1 MNVTITYKRTRRLYR
16 SFVRQFYLRSIV
28 IYFIF
33 LSILPVILCWGCTS
47 VIIQLY
53 GFFSGAGVVDLWY
66 HLFVSLPI
74 ALLAAIGL
82 IKLVKRAVKVKHEYT
97 RVYESCPIEA
107 DNEIDVEVKIDDDG
121 IGLGKEKVRWDEMT
135 LGLATKDFYAFLSAR
150 PVLIGIPKYAV
161 DAELGEYLKNKMMVI
176 KERQKGK
183 SRLRQDKLGCEQSCT
198 EGSFDQELSK
208 GASRRNTLLKCGAV
222 WGALV
227 VGCLAAT
234 FAFCGANSLLAEAS
248 ASLAFV
254 LLAAIVSALIG
265 PLMIIC
271 VALVIFHVEGGTPT
285 AICSLL
291 LGSPLMYCALIWGFR
306 RWWKTTSRLVKW
318 VGWIAIVC
326 YSALATY
333 CLLYGGSTI

>member
-1 MNVTITYKRTRRLYR
+1 MNVTITFKWTRRLYR

-82 IKLVKRAVKVKHEYT
+82 IKLVKRVVKVKHEYT

-150 PVLIGIPKYAV
+150 PVLVGMPKYAV

-176 KERQKGK
+176 KERQKG
-183 SRLRQDKLGCEQSCT
+183 RVRQDNKQDFRL
-198 EGSFDQELSK
+198 
-208 GASRRNTLLKCGAV
+208 NTLLKCGAV

-227 VGCLAAT
+227 VGCLAANL
-234 FAFCGANSLLAEAS
+234 AFCGANSLLADRG
-248 ASLAFV
+248 SLAFV

>member
-1 MNVTITYKRTRRLYR
+1 MNTTITYKRTRGLYH

-82 IKLVKRAVKVKHEYT
+82 IKLVKRVVKVKHEYT

-150 PVLIGIPKYAV
+150 PILVGIPKYAV
-161 DAELGEYLKNKMMVI
+161 DAELGEYLKNKMRVI
-176 KERQKGK
+176 KERQKGRARHDNK
-183 SRLRQDKLGCEQSCT
+183 KDFRL
-198 EGSFDQELSK
+198 
-208 GASRRNTLLKCGAV
+208 NTLLKCGAV

-234 FAFCGANSLLAEAS
+234 FAFCGANSLLADRG
-248 ASLAFV
+248 SLAFV

>member
-33 LSILPVILCWGCTS
+33 LSILPVILCWGGTS

-82 IKLVKRAVKVKHEYT
+82 IKLVKRVVKVKHEYT

-176 KERQKGK
+176 KERQKG
-183 SRLRQDKLGCEQSCT
+183 RVRQDNKQDFRL
-198 EGSFDQELSK
+198 
-208 GASRRNTLLKCGAV
+208 NTLLKCGAV

>member
-1 MNVTITYKRTRRLYR
+1 MNVTITYKRTRGLYY

-82 IKLVKRAVKVKHEYT
+82 IKLVKRVVKVKHEYT

-161 DAELGEYLKNKMMVI
+161 DAELGEYLKNKMRVI
-176 KERQKGK
+176 KERQKGRVRHDNK
-183 SRLRQDKLGCEQSCT
+183 KDFRL
-198 EGSFDQELSK
+198 
-208 GASRRNTLLKCGAV
+208 NTLLKCGAV

-234 FAFCGANSLLAEAS
+234 FAFCGANSLLADRG
-248 ASLAFV
+248 SLAFASRV
-254 LLAAIVSALIG
+254 ARQRQSAH
-265 PLMIIC
+265 C
-271 VALVIFHVEGGTPT
+271 
-285 AICSLL
+285 
-291 LGSPLMYCALIWGFR
+291 
-306 RWWKTTSRLVKW
+306 
-318 VGWIAIVC
+318 
-326 YSALATY
+326 
-333 CLLYGGSTI
+333 

>member
-1 MNVTITYKRTRRLYR
+1 M
-16 SFVRQFYLRSIV
+16 
-28 IYFIF
+28 
-33 LSILPVILCWGCTS
+33 
-47 VIIQLY
+47 IIQLY

-82 IKLVKRAVKVKHEYT
+82 IKLVKRVVKVKHEYT

-150 PVLIGIPKYAV
+150 PVLVGIPKYAV
-161 DAELGEYLKNKMMVI
+161 DAELGEYLKNKMRVI
-176 KERQKGK
+176 KERQKG
-183 SRLRQDKLGCEQSCT
+183 RVRQDNKKDFRL
-198 EGSFDQELSK
+198 
-208 GASRRNTLLKCGAV
+208 NTLLKCGAV

-227 VGCLAAT
+227 VGCLVAT
-234 FAFCGANSLLAEAS
+234 LVFCGANSLLADRG
-248 ASLAFV
+248 SLAFV

-291 LGSPLMYCALIWGFR
+291 IVSPLMYWALIWGFR
-306 RWWKTTSRLVKW
+306 RWWKSTNRLVKC
-318 VGWIAIVC
+318 VGWIAIAC
-326 YSALATY
+326 YSAVATY

>member
-1 MNVTITYKRTRRLYR
+1 MNVTITYKRTRGLYY

-82 IKLVKRAVKVKHEYT
+82 IKLVKRVVKVKHEYT
-97 RVYESCPIEA
+97 RVCESCPIEA

-150 PVLIGIPKYAV
+150 PVLVGIPKYAV

-176 KERQKGK
+176 KERQKG
-183 SRLRQDKLGCEQSCT
+183 RVRQDNKQDFRL
-198 EGSFDQELSK
+198 
-208 GASRRNTLLKCGAV
+208 NTLLKCGAV

-234 FAFCGANSLLAEAS
+234 FAFCGANSLLADRG
-248 ASLAFV
+248 SLAFV

>member
-1 MNVTITYKRTRRLYR
+1 MSKEKKYTY
-16 SFVRQFYLRSIV
+16 
-28 IYFIF
+28 
-33 LSILPVILCWGCTS
+33 
-47 VIIQLY
+47 
-53 GFFSGAGVVDLWY
+53 
-66 HLFVSLPI
+66 
-74 ALLAAIGL
+74 
-82 IKLVKRAVKVKHEYT
+82 
-97 RVYESCPIEA
+97 
-107 DNEIDVEVKIDDDG
+107 VEVKIDDDG

-150 PVLIGIPKYAV
+150 PVLVGIPKYAV

-208 GASRRNTLLKCGAV
+208 GASRRNALLKCGAV

-234 FAFCGANSLLAEAS
+234 FAFCGANSVFAEAS

>member
-1 MNVTITYKRTRRLYR
+1 
-16 SFVRQFYLRSIV
+16 
-28 IYFIF
+28 
-33 LSILPVILCWGCTS
+33 

-53 GFFSGAGVVDLWY
+53 GFFSDNGVVDLWY
-66 HLFVSLPI
+66 HIFVTLPI

-82 IKLVKRAVKVKHEYT
+82 IKLVKRVIKVKHEYT

-121 IGLGKEKVRWDEMT
+121 IGLSKNKVQWDEMT
-135 LGLATKDFYAFLSAR
+135 VGLATKDFYAFLSAR

-161 DAELGEYLKNKMMVI
+161 DAGLGEYLKNKMRVI
-176 KERQKGK
+176 KERQKG
-183 SRLRQDKLGCEQSCT
+183 RVRQDNKQDFRL
-198 EGSFDQELSK
+198 
-208 GASRRNTLLKCGAV
+208 NTLLKCGAV

-227 VGCLAAT
+227 VGCLAAN

-326 YSALATY
+326 YSAVATY

>member
-1 MNVTITYKRTRRLYR
+1 MNVTITYKRTRGLYY

-82 IKLVKRAVKVKHEYT
+82 IKLVKRVDKVEHEYT
-97 RVYESCPIEA
+97 RVYDSCPIEA

-150 PVLIGIPKYAV
+150 PVLVGIPKYAV

-176 KERQKGK
+176 KERQKG
-183 SRLRQDKLGCEQSCT
+183 RVRQDNKQDFRL
-198 EGSFDQELSK
+198 
-208 GASRRNTLLKCGAV
+208 NTLLKCGAV

-227 VGCLAAT
+227 VGCLVAT
-234 FAFCGANSLLAEAS
+234 LVFCGANSVFAEAS

>member
-1 MNVTITYKRTRRLYR
+1 MNVTITYKRTRGLYY

-82 IKLVKRAVKVKHEYT
+82 IKLVKRVVKVKHEYT

-150 PVLIGIPKYAV
+150 PVLVGMPKYAV

-176 KERQKGK
+176 KERQKG
-183 SRLRQDKLGCEQSCT
+183 RVRQDNKQDFRL
-198 EGSFDQELSK
+198 
-208 GASRRNTLLKCGAV
+208 NTLLKCGAV

-227 VGCLAAT
+227 VGCLAANL
-234 FAFCGANSLLAEAS
+234 AFCGANSLLADRG
-248 ASLAFV
+248 SLAFV

>member
-1 MNVTITYKRTRRLYR
+1 MNVTITYKRTRGLYY

-82 IKLVKRAVKVKHEYT
+82 IKLVKRVVKVKHEYT

-150 PVLIGIPKYAV
+150 PVLVGIPKYAV

-176 KERQKGK
+176 KERQKG
-183 SRLRQDKLGCEQSCT
+183 RVRQDNKQDFRL
-198 EGSFDQELSK
+198 
-208 GASRRNTLLKCGAV
+208 NTLLKCGAV

-227 VGCLAAT
+227 VGCLAANL
-234 FAFCGANSLLAEAS
+234 AFCGANSLLADRG
-248 ASLAFV
+248 SLAFV

-291 LGSPLMYCALIWGFR
+291 IVSPLMYWALIWGFR
-306 RWWKTTSRLVKW
+306 RWWKSTNRLVKC
-318 VGWIAIVC
+318 VGWIAIAC
-326 YSALATY
+326 YSAVATY

>member
-1 MNVTITYKRTRRLYR
+1 MNVTITYKRTRGLYY

-150 PVLIGIPKYAV
+150 PVLVGIPKYAV
-161 DAELGEYLKNKMMVI
+161 DAELGEYLKNKMRVI
-176 KERQKGK
+176 KERQKG
-183 SRLRQDKLGCEQSCT
+183 RVRQDNKKDFRL
-198 EGSFDQELSK
+198 
-208 GASRRNTLLKCGAV
+208 NTLLKCGAV

-227 VGCLAAT
+227 VGCLAANL
-234 FAFCGANSLLAEAS
+234 AFCGANSLLADRG
-248 ASLAFV
+248 SLAFV

-318 VGWIAIVC
+318 VGWIAIAC
-326 YSALATY
+326 YSAVATY

>member
-1 MNVTITYKRTRRLYR
+1 MNVTITYKRTRGLYY

-121 IGLGKEKVRWDEMT
+121 IGLGKETVRWDEMT

-161 DAELGEYLKNKMMVI
+161 DAELGEYLKNKMRVI
-176 KERQKGK
+176 KERQKG
-183 SRLRQDKLGCEQSCT
+183 RVRQDNKKDLR
-198 EGSFDQELSK
+198 L
-208 GASRRNTLLKCGAV
+208 NTLLKCGAV

-318 VGWIAIVC
+318 VGWIAIAC
-326 YSALATY
+326 YSAVATY

>member
-1 MNVTITYKRTRRLYR
+1 MNVTITYKRTRGLYY

-82 IKLVKRAVKVKHEYT
+82 IKLVKRVVKVKHEYT

-161 DAELGEYLKNKMMVI
+161 DAELGEYLKNKMRVI
-176 KERQKGK
+176 KERQKGRVRHDNK
-183 SRLRQDKLGCEQSCT
+183 KDFRL
-198 EGSFDQELSK
+198 
-208 GASRRNTLLKCGAV
+208 NTLLKCGAV

-227 VGCLAAT
+227 VGCLVAT
-234 FAFCGANSLLAEAS
+234 LVFCGANSVFAEVSAAS
-248 ASLAFV
+248 IGSLAFV
-254 LLAAIVSALIG
+254 LLAAIVSAALG

-271 VALVIFHVEGGTPT
+271 AALAIFRVEGGTPT

-291 LGSPLMYCALIWGFR
+291 IVSPLMYWALIWGFR
-306 RWWKTTSRLVKW
+306 RWWKSTNRLVKC
-318 VGWIAIVC
+318 VGWIAIAC
-326 YSALATY
+326 YSAVATY

>member
-1 MNVTITYKRTRRLYR
+1 MNVTITFKWTRRLYR

-53 GFFSGAGVVDLWY
+53 GFFSDNGVVDLWY
-66 HLFVSLPI
+66 HIFVTLPI

-121 IGLGKEKVRWDEMT
+121 IGLSKNKVQWDEMT
-135 LGLATKDFYAFLSAR
+135 VGLATKDFYAFLSAR
-150 PVLIGIPKYAV
+150 PVLIGMPKYAV
-161 DAELGEYLKNKMMVI
+161 DAELGEYLKNKMRVI
-176 KERQKGK
+176 KERQKG
-183 SRLRQDKLGCEQSCT
+183 RVRQDNKKDFRL
-198 EGSFDQELSK
+198 
-208 GASRRNTLLKCGAV
+208 NTLLKCGAV

-306 RWWKTTSRLVKW
+306 RWWKSTNRLVKC
-318 VGWIAIVC
+318 VGWIAIAC
-326 YSALATY
+326 YSAVATY

>member
-82 IKLVKRAVKVKHEYT
+82 IKLVKRVVKVKHEYT

-161 DAELGEYLKNKMMVI
+161 DAELGEYLKNKMRVI
-176 KERQKGK
+176 KERQKGRVRHDNK
-183 SRLRQDKLGCEQSCT
+183 KDFRL
-198 EGSFDQELSK
+198 
-208 GASRRNTLLKCGAV
+208 NTLLKCGAV

-234 FAFCGANSLLAEAS
+234 FAFCGANSLLADRG
-248 ASLAFV
+248 SLAFV

>member
-1 MNVTITYKRTRRLYR
+1 MNVTITYKRTRGLYY

-33 LSILPVILCWGCTS
+33 LSILPVILCWGGTS

-82 IKLVKRAVKVKHEYT
+82 IKLVKRVVKVKHEYT

-150 PVLIGIPKYAV
+150 PVLVGIPKYAV

-176 KERQKGK
+176 KERQKG
-183 SRLRQDKLGCEQSCT
+183 RVRQDNKQDFRL
-198 EGSFDQELSK
+198 
-208 GASRRNTLLKCGAV
+208 NTLLKCGAV

-227 VGCLAAT
+227 VGCLVAT
-234 FAFCGANSLLAEAS
+234 LVFCGANSLLADRG
-248 ASLAFV
+248 SLAFV

-291 LGSPLMYCALIWGFR
+291 LGSPLMYWALIWGFR
-306 RWWKTTSRLVKW
+306 RWWKTTGRLVKW

>member
-82 IKLVKRAVKVKHEYT
+82 IKLVKRVVKVKHEYT

-161 DAELGEYLKNKMMVI
+161 DAELGEYLKNKMRVI
-176 KERQKGK
+176 KERQKGRVRHDNK
-183 SRLRQDKLGCEQSCT
+183 KDFRL
-198 EGSFDQELSK
+198 
-208 GASRRNTLLKCGAV
+208 NTLLKCGAV

>member
-82 IKLVKRAVKVKHEYT
+82 IKLVKRVVKVKHEYT

-161 DAELGEYLKNKMMVI
+161 DAELGEYLKNKMRVI
-176 KERQKGK
+176 KERQKGRVRHDNK
-183 SRLRQDKLGCEQSCT
+183 KDFRLN
-198 EGSFDQELSK
+198 
-208 GASRRNTLLKCGAV
+208 ALLKCGAV

-227 VGCLAAT
+227 VGCLAAN

>member
-1 MNVTITYKRTRRLYR
+1 MNTTITYKRTRGLYH

-82 IKLVKRAVKVKHEYT
+82 IKLVKRVVKVKLEYT

-121 IGLGKEKVRWDEMT
+121 IGLGKEKVQWDEMT
-135 LGLATKDFYAFLSAR
+135 VGLATKDFYAFQSAR

-176 KERQKGK
+176 KERQKG
-183 SRLRQDKLGCEQSCT
+183 RVRQDNKQYFRL
-198 EGSFDQELSK
+198 
-208 GASRRNTLLKCGAV
+208 NTLLKCGAV

-227 VGCLAAT
+227 VGCLVAT
-234 FAFCGANSLLAEAS
+234 LVFCGANSVFAEVS
-248 ASLAFV
+248 AAPIGSLAFV

-271 VALVIFHVEGGTPT
+271 VALAIFHVEGGTPT

-306 RWWKTTSRLVKW
+306 RWWKSTNRLVKC
-318 VGWIAIVC
+318 VGWIAIAC
-326 YSALATY
+326 YSAVATY

>member
-82 IKLVKRAVKVKHEYT
+82 IKLVKRVVKVKHEYT

-150 PVLIGIPKYAV
+150 HVLIGIPKYAV
-161 DAELGEYLKNKMMVI
+161 DAELGEYLKNKMRVI
-176 KERQKGK
+176 KERQKG
-183 SRLRQDKLGCEQSCT
+183 RVRQDNKQDFRL
-198 EGSFDQELSK
+198 
-208 GASRRNTLLKCGAV
+208 NTLLKCGAV

-227 VGCLAAT
+227 VGCLAAN

>member
-1 MNVTITYKRTRRLYR
+1 MNVTITYKRTRGLYY

-82 IKLVKRAVKVKHEYT
+82 IKLVKRVVKVKHEYT

-135 LGLATKDFYAFLSAR
+135 LGLVTKDFYAFLSAR
-150 PVLIGIPKYAV
+150 PVLVGIPKYAV

-176 KERQKGK
+176 KERQKG
-183 SRLRQDKLGCEQSCT
+183 RVRQDNKQDFRL
-198 EGSFDQELSK
+198 
-208 GASRRNTLLKCGAV
+208 NTLLKCGAV

-227 VGCLAAT
+227 VGCLVAT
-234 FAFCGANSLLAEAS
+234 LVFCGANSVFAEVS

-254 LLAAIVSALIG
+254 LLAAVVSALIG

>member
-1 MNVTITYKRTRRLYR
+1 MNVTITYKRTRGLYY

-53 GFFSGAGVVDLWY
+53 GFFSDNGVVDLWY
-66 HLFVSLPI
+66 HIFVTLPI

-82 IKLVKRAVKVKHEYT
+82 IKLVKRVVKVKHEYT

-150 PVLIGIPKYAV
+150 PVLVGIPKYAV

-176 KERQKGK
+176 KERQKG
-183 SRLRQDKLGCEQSCT
+183 RVRQDNKQDFRL
-198 EGSFDQELSK
+198 
-208 GASRRNTLLKCGAV
+208 NTLLKCGAV

-227 VGCLAAT
+227 VGCLAANL
-234 FAFCGANSLLAEAS
+234 AFCGANSLLADRG
-248 ASLAFV
+248 SLAFV
-254 LLAAIVSALIG
+254 LLAAIVSAALG

-271 VALVIFHVEGGTPT
+271 AALAIFRVEGGTPT

-291 LGSPLMYCALIWGFR
+291 IVSPLMYWALIWGFR
-306 RWWKTTSRLVKW
+306 RWWKSTNRLVKC
-318 VGWIAIVC
+318 VGWIAIAC
-326 YSALATY
+326 YSAVATY

>member
-1 MNVTITYKRTRRLYR
+1 MNVTITYKRTRGLYY

-82 IKLVKRAVKVKHEYT
+82 IKLVKRVVKVKHEYT

-121 IGLGKEKVRWDEMT
+121 IGLGKETVRWDEMT

-161 DAELGEYLKNKMMVI
+161 DAELGEYLKNKMRVI
-176 KERQKGK
+176 KEGQKG
-183 SRLRQDKLGCEQSCT
+183 RVRQDNKKDFRL
-198 EGSFDQELSK
+198 
-208 GASRRNTLLKCGAV
+208 NTLLKCGAV

-318 VGWIAIVC
+318 VGWIAIAC
-326 YSALATY
+326 YSAVATY

>member
-1 MNVTITYKRTRRLYR
+1 MNVTITFKWTRRLYR

-53 GFFSGAGVVDLWY
+53 GFFSDNGVVDLWY
-66 HLFVSLPI
+66 HIFVTLPI

-82 IKLVKRAVKVKHEYT
+82 IKLVKRVVKVKHEYT

-135 LGLATKDFYAFLSAR
+135 VGLATKDFYAFLSAR

-176 KERQKGK
+176 KERQKG
-183 SRLRQDKLGCEQSCT
+183 RVRQDNKQDFRL
-198 EGSFDQELSK
+198 
-208 GASRRNTLLKCGAV
+208 NTLLKCGAV

-227 VGCLAAT
+227 VGCLAAN

>member
-82 IKLVKRAVKVKHEYT
+82 IKLVKRVVKVKHEYT

-121 IGLGKEKVRWDEMT
+121 IGLGKENVRWDEMT
-135 LGLATKDFYAFLSAR
+135 LGLATKDFYAFQSAR
-150 PVLIGIPKYAV
+150 PVLVGIPKYAV

-176 KERQKGK
+176 KERQKG
-183 SRLRQDKLGCEQSCT
+183 RVRQDNKQDFRL
-198 EGSFDQELSK
+198 
-208 GASRRNTLLKCGAV
+208 NTLLKCGAV

-227 VGCLAAT
+227 VGCRY
-234 FAFCGANSLLAEAS
+234 
-248 ASLAFV
+248 
-254 LLAAIVSALIG
+254 
-265 PLMIIC
+265 P
-271 VALVIFHVEGGTPT
+271 GTRHSQPD
-285 AICSLL
+285 
-291 LGSPLMYCALIWGFR
+291 
-306 RWWKTTSRLVKW
+306 RLHR
-318 VGWIAIVC
+318 
-326 YSALATY
+326 
-333 CLLYGGSTI
+333 

>member
-1 MNVTITYKRTRRLYR
+1 MNVTITYKRTRGLYY

-47 VIIQLY
+47 VIVQLY

-82 IKLVKRAVKVKHEYT
+82 IKLVKRVVKVKHEYT

-107 DNEIDVEVKIDDDG
+107 DNEIDVELKIDDDG

-161 DAELGEYLKNKMMVI
+161 DAELGEYLKNKMRVI
-176 KERQKGK
+176 KERQKG
-183 SRLRQDKLGCEQSCT
+183 RVRQDNKKDFRL
-198 EGSFDQELSK
+198 
-208 GASRRNTLLKCGAV
+208 NTLLKCGAV

-234 FAFCGANSLLAEAS
+234 FAFCGANSLLADRG
-248 ASLAFV
+248 SLAFV

-306 RWWKTTSRLVKW
+306 RWWKTTSRPVKW

>member
-82 IKLVKRAVKVKHEYT
+82 IKLVKRVVKVKHEYT

-150 PVLIGIPKYAV
+150 PVLVGIPKYAV

-176 KERQKGK
+176 KERQKG
-183 SRLRQDKLGCEQSCT
+183 RVRQDNKQDFRL
-198 EGSFDQELSK
+198 
-208 GASRRNTLLKCGAV
+208 NTLLKCGAV

-234 FAFCGANSLLAEAS
+234 FAFCGANSLLADWG
-248 ASLAFV
+248 SLAFV

>member
-1 MNVTITYKRTRRLYR
+1 MNVTITFKWTRRLYR

-53 GFFSGAGVVDLWY
+53 GFFSDNGVVDLWY
-66 HLFVSLPI
+66 HIFVTLPI

-82 IKLVKRAVKVKHEYT
+82 IKLVKRVIKVKYEYT
-97 RVYESCPIEA
+97 RVYESCPIHDDKEV
-107 DNEIDVEVKIDDDG
+107 DTEVKIDDDG
-121 IGLGKEKVRWDEMT
+121 IGLGKNKVQWDEMT
-135 LGLATKDFYAFLSAR
+135 VGLATKDFYAFLSAR

-161 DAELGEYLKNKMMVI
+161 DAELGEYLKNKMRVI
-176 KERQKGK
+176 KERQKG
-183 SRLRQDKLGCEQSCT
+183 RVRQDNKEDFRL
-198 EGSFDQELSK
+198 
-208 GASRRNTLLKCGAV
+208 NTLLKCGAV

-234 FAFCGANSLLAEAS
+234 LVFCGTNSVFAEVS
-248 ASLAFV
+248 AAPIGSLAFV
-254 LLAAIVSALIG
+254 LLAAIVSAALG

-291 LGSPLMYCALIWGFR
+291 LGSPLMYWALIWGFR

>member
-1 MNVTITYKRTRRLYR
+1 MNVTITYKRTRGLYH

-82 IKLVKRAVKVKHEYT
+82 IKLVKRVVKVKHEYT

-161 DAELGEYLKNKMMVI
+161 DAELGEYLKNKMMAI
-176 KERQKGK
+176 KERQKG
-183 SRLRQDKLGCEQSCT
+183 RVRQDNKKDFRL
-198 EGSFDQELSK
+198 
-208 GASRRNTLLKCGAV
+208 NTLLKCGAV

-234 FAFCGANSLLAEAS
+234 FAFCGANSLLADRG
-248 ASLAFV
+248 SLAFV

>member
-1 MNVTITYKRTRRLYR
+1 MNVTITYKRTRGLYY

-82 IKLVKRAVKVKHEYT
+82 IKLVKRVVKVKHEYT

-161 DAELGEYLKNKMMVI
+161 DAELGEYLKNKMRVT
-176 KERQKGK
+176 KERQKG
-183 SRLRQDKLGCEQSCT
+183 RVRQDNKKDFRL
-198 EGSFDQELSK
+198 
-208 GASRRNTLLKCGAV
+208 NTLLKCGAV

>member
-1 MNVTITYKRTRRLYR
+1 MNVTITYKRTRGLYY

-33 LSILPVILCWGCTS
+33 LSILPVILCWGGTS

-82 IKLVKRAVKVKHEYT
+82 IKLVKRVVKVKHEYT

-150 PVLIGIPKYAV
+150 PVLVGIPKYAV

-176 KERQKGK
+176 KERQKG
-183 SRLRQDKLGCEQSCT
+183 RVRQDNKQDFRL
-198 EGSFDQELSK
+198 
-208 GASRRNTLLKCGAV
+208 NTLLKCGAV

-234 FAFCGANSLLAEAS
+234 FAFCGANSLLADRG
-248 ASLAFV
+248 SLAFV